1 MQPTFPI
8 TDLNTYSSKDV
19 ENGEY
24 AKVWSDA
31 VVKRAKEE
39 FNEIGCKLYL
49 IEQYINYETTDFI
62 FGYTTHD
69 NEPLDE
75 NDVFHIFND
84 IASGSKRMCFA
95 IADNKITL
103 NVVRD
108 DEGQFPINH
117 QTLFEHAYQ
126 RDDKPLQAIIGLDNK
141 QEPIYLDLTNHLF
154 IDQDIAST
162 IVFDGILA
170 SLIYQY
176 RSDELNFLVI
186 TPNSFEF
193 IPYDRLSYLS
203 KSVSDSFNCISTL
216 VELEK
221 IIEERE
227 FKNEIEVNPKHQ
239 PLIVMMHDYNE
250 LERTNPELNYV
261 VKRLIKRCVNI
272 GIIFVIQQKA
282 NTFVNALFDES
293 IKQIV
298 SLSNFKLFSTESDDE
313 KLGDYEFIYQQNNN
327 LKRGTMCEKRGTMYE
342 LTTGELDRIVNRF
355 EK

>member
-8 TDLNTYSSKDV
+8 TYLNTYSSKDV

-31 VVKRAKEE
+31 VVKRAKEL

-62 FGYTTHD
+62 FGYITHYD
-69 NEPLDE
+69 EPLDE

-84 IASGSKRMCFA
+84 ITSGSKYMCFA

-103 NVVRD
+103 NVIRD

-117 QTLFEHAYQ
+117 QDLFKYAYQ
-126 RDDKPLQAIIGLDNK
+126 RDDKSLQAIIGLDNK
-141 QEPIYLDLTNHLF
+141 QEPIYLDLTKHLL
-154 IDQDIAST
+154 IEQDDAST

-176 RSDELNFLVI
+176 RNDELNFLVL

-193 IPYDRLSYLS
+193 ISYDRLSYLLEP
-203 KSVSDSFNCISTL
+203 VSDSFYCISTL
-216 VELEK
+216 LELETV
-221 IIEERE
+221 IEERE
-227 FKNEIEVNPKHQ
+227 LKNEVEIHPKHQ
-239 PLIVMMHDYNE
+239 PLIVMIHDYNE
-250 LERTNPELNYV
+250 LERHNPELNYV
-261 VKRLIKRCVNI
+261 VNRLIKRCIDV

-282 NTFVNALFDES
+282 NTFVNTSFNELIEQT
-293 IKQIV
+293 I
-298 SLSNFKLFSTESDDE
+298 SLSKYKLFSTENDIE
-313 KLGDYEFIYQQNNN
+313 KLGDYEFVYQQDDV
-327 LKRGTMCEKRGTMYE
+327 LKKGTTYE
-342 LTTGELDRIVNRF
+342 LTTDELERIVDRF

>member
-8 TDLNTYSSKDV
+8 TYLNTYSSKDI

-24 AKVWSDA
+24 AEVWSDA
-31 VVKRAKEE
+31 VVKRAKEL

-62 FGYTTHD
+62 FGYTTHYD
-69 NEPLDE
+69 EPLDE

-84 IASGSKRMCFA
+84 ITSGSKYMYFA
-95 IADNKITL
+95 IADNRITL

-117 QTLFEHAYQ
+117 QDLFKHAYQ
-126 RDDKPLQAIIGLDNK
+126 RDDKPLQAVIGLDNK
-141 QEPIYLDLTNHLF
+141 QESIYLDLTKHLL
-154 IDQDIAST
+154 IEQDNAST
-162 IVFDGILA
+162 VIFDDILA

-176 RSDELNFLVI
+176 QNDELNFLVL

-193 IPYDRLSYLS
+193 ISYDRLSYLLEP
-203 KSVSDSFNCISTL
+203 VSDSFYCISTL
-216 VELEK
+216 LELET

-227 FKNEIEVNPKHQ
+227 FKNEVEVHPKHQ
-239 PLIVMMHDYNE
+239 PLIVMIHDYNE
-250 LERTNPELNYV
+250 LERHNPELNHV
-261 VKRLIKRCVNI
+261 VNRLIKRCIDV

-282 NTFVNALFDES
+282 NTFVNTSFNELIEQT
-293 IKQIV
+293 I
-298 SLSNFKLFSTESDDE
+298 SLSKYKSFSTESDNE
-313 KLGDYEFIYQQNNN
+313 KLGNHEFIYQQNNN
-327 LKRGTMCEKRGTMYE
+327 LKKGTMYE
-342 LTTGELDRIVNRF
+342 LTTDELDRIVDRF